1 MQIIKIFI
9 QGDWLNKL
17 WLTHIMDYCAPVQ
30 KNEENLY
37 IYSNMEDDRYTVRL
51 KAR

>member
-1 MQIIKIFI
+1 MQITKIFI

-17 WLTHIMDYCAPVQ
+17 WLTHIMDYYAPVQ

-37 IYSNMEDDRYTVRL
+37 IVTWKEMTDIL
-51 KAR
+51 LG